1 MDVSYIDTM
10 RKRHRKTFE
19 AIYQKPTLSNIAWKD
34 IEALFMSLGAE
45 IIEGRGSRISVVL
58 NSQVAVFHRPHPQK
72 EAVKGAVVS
81 VREFLRLA
89 GEEKC

>member
-1 MDVSYIDTM
+1 M
-10 RKRHRKTFE
+10 RKKHKKTYDS
-19 AIYQKPTLSNIAWKD
+19 IHHKPTLASISWKD
-34 IEALFMSLGAE
+34 IESLFVALGAE

-58 NSQVAVFHRPHPQK
+58 NGQVAVFHRPHPQK

-89 GEEKC
+89 GEDKC